1 MLVLAFI
8 FSALAISKNGKHFLI
23 ETEDDVEVHYKQSCN
38 VFTLVANSVK
48 ILRYFMI

>member
-23 ETEDDVEVHYKQSCN
+23 ETEDDVEVHY
-38 VFTLVANSVK
+38 NSHAHAMY
-48 ILRYFMI
+48 LH